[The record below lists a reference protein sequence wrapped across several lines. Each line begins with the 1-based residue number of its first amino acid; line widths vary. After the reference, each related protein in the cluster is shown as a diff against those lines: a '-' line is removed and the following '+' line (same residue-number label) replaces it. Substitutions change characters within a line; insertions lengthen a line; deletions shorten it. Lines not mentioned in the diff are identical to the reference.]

1 MKVRIDVTVDID
13 QQAWAEEFLLEPNE
27 VRKDVRVY
35 FRGLVLEQLS
45 DLGLAKQDTAAV
57 TS

>member
-13 QQAWAEEFLLEPNE
+13 QEAWAEEFLLEPNE

-45 DLGLAKQDTAAV
+45 NLGLAKQEV